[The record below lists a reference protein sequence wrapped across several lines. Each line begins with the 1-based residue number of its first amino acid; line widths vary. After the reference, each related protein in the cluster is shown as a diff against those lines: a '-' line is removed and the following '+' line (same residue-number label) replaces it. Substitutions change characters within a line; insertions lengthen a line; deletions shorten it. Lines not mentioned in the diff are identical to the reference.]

1 MIGIQKK
8 PLAQG
13 GYKIFQTA
21 MSACLLL
28 ANISE
33 RNGFE
38 YLAEKRAGLCSV
50 LLSSDRRISRD
61 GY

>member
-8 PLAQG
+8 PLGQG

-28 ANISE
+28 SNISE

-38 YLAEKRAGLCSV
+38 YLAEKWAGLCSV
-50 LLSSDRRISRD
+50 RLS
-61 GY
+61 